1 VPLVEVLDENLES
14 TVTDLGLRR
23 IVEDVSKEEDVK
35 GHALVHTS
43 SLSIFW
49 IVKVC
54 LLLLP
59 PRKPASCRS
68 GSEKVFID
76 FIDSKFLL
84 KQGLVLADLLLDED
98 VTHFEIAVELVDFEE
113 VLEDHLKLDV
123 AYVGDVRAIVGFLEL
138 AESQEELV
146 DLDVESVEA
155 HLLENVQD
163 THLNGS
169 QRILHLSIL
178 RLIQDHALG

>member
-1 VPLVEVLDENLES
+1 M
-14 TVTDLGLRR
+14 
-23 IVEDVSKEEDVK
+23 
-35 GHALVHTS
+35 
-43 SLSIFW
+43 
-49 IVKVC
+49 
-54 LLLLP
+54 
-59 PRKPASCRS
+59 
-68 GSEKVFID
+68 
-76 FIDSKFLL
+76 
-84 KQGLVLADLLLDED
+84 VLADLLLDED

-123 AYVGDVRAIVGFLEL
+123 AYVGDVRAVVGFLEL

-146 DLDVESVEA
+146 DLDIESVEA
-155 HLLENVQD
+155 HLLKNVQD